1 MNPTTY
7 KLIKGGVTRM
17 VMNRED
23 DVNYNVEMFNDMQ
36 VITVPSG
43 RFNTAVTIN
52 APTTSAGTGGYTAS
66 GDAINYMIVH
76 PSAVLQVVKHQ
87 IPRIFS
93 PEVNQEADA
102 WKFDYRVYHDCWVK
116 AQKTNGIYVSHA

>member
-1 MNPTTY
+1 
-7 KLIKGGVTRM
+7 
-17 VMNRED
+17 MNRED

-52 APTTSAGTGGYTAS
+52 TSTTSAGAGGYTAS

>member
-1 MNPTTY
+1 
-7 KLIKGGVTRM
+7 M
-17 VMNRED
+17 VMNRD
-23 DVNYNVEMFNDMQ
+23 DNVNYNVEMFNDMQ

-43 RFNTAVTIN
+43 RFNTAVTVN
-52 APTTSAGTGGYTAS
+52 APTTSAGAGGYTAS

-76 PSAVLQVVKHQ
+76 PTAVLQVVKHQ

-93 PEVNQEADA
+93 PEVNQEANA

-116 AQKTNGIYVSHA
+116 AKKTNGIYVSHA

>member
-1 MNPTTY
+1 MNPNTY
-7 KLIKGGVTRM
+7 KFIKGGVTRM
-17 VMNRED
+17 VMNRD
-23 DVNYNVEMFNDMQ
+23 DNVNYNVEMFNDMQ

-52 APTTSAGTGGYTAS
+52 APTTSAAAGGYTAT

-116 AQKTNGIYVSHA
+116 AKKTNGIYVSHA